1 MLIDRNVFA
10 ILADDITSSIIKVFS
25 QRDDTSPFHEIYT
38 VADGLGMI
46 IRLFFSV
53 TGLLLFVTSDGMI
66 HNLGDPRS
74 PQTLSPSPITH
85 LPTRCPWIGFAR
97 VDDHVPPSSLP
108 VLTYRIWYSG

>member
-1 MLIDRNVFA
+1 MLIDRNLLA
-10 ILADDITSSIIKVFS
+10 ILADDITSSSIIKVFL

-38 VADGLGMI
+38 VPGGLGMI
-46 IRLFFSV
+46 IRLFFST

-74 PQTLSPSPITH
+74 PHTLSPSPITR

-97 VDDHVPPSSLP
+97 VDDHVTPPPSLDD
-108 VLTYRIWYSG
+108 VDVM